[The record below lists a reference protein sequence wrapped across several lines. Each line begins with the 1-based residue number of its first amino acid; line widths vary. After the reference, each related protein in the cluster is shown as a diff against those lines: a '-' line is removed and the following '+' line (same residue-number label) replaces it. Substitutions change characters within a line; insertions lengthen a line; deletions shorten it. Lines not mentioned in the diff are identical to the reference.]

1 MYDGVKLKCLSS
13 MLLELTI
20 QDFALIANLKISF
33 GPGLNILSGETGAGK
48 SIIIQAIQLV
58 LGGRGGPHLVRTGK
72 EEARIE
78 AYFEYPEDSRVAQK
92 LTDMGIDRDDALII
106 RRTVSRTGKG
116 RVFINGTAATL
127 QMATQL
133 ATELISI
140 AGQHEYQILLRP
152 QNHLFLLDAFGGL
165 TYLRLGV
172 QKDYRKWQELHEQRR
187 QLIEQQNAAAARKD
201 LLAFQLQEIRKANL
215 RIGEEEELIQEK
227 SLLASAEKL
236 REWAQR
242 AYDLLYASSG
252 AVTEKLSESR
262 TLGQSLAGID
272 GSLAPLVESLDAAF
286 FQVEDIALRL
296 RDYLQ
301 KIDSDPGRLETLED
315 RLQELSRLKKK
326 YDGDIQKILA
336 LSAEMEQELAGLEGR
351 QEELAGLEASAAR
364 AEEEVIR
371 RALDLSA
378 KRKAA
383 ASQLAE
389 AVCRELE
396 SLHMPRTRVM
406 VDFSPLKKEV
416 RDILSENGIDEVQFL
431 IAPNIGEDLKPL
443 AQIASGGELSRITL
457 ALKSVLTE
465 RDGVETTIF
474 DEVDAGIGGAVAEV
488 LGRKL
493 GDLAGRHQVICITH
507 LPQIACFADRHYRVD
522 KVHKGNRS
530 ETIVKELSGEERVE
544 EVARMLGGVEISE
557 KTRAHAREM
566 IERRR
571 R

>member
-1 MYDGVKLKCLSS
+1 

-20 QDFALIANLKISF
+20 QDFALIDNLKISF

-58 LGGRGGPHLVRTGK
+58 LGSRGGPHLVRTGR

-78 AYFEYPEDSRVAQK
+78 AYFEYPGDSRVAQK
-92 LTDMGIDRDDALII
+92 LTDMGIDKDEALII
-106 RRTVSRTGKG
+106 RRTISRTGKG

-133 ATELISI
+133 AAELISI
-140 AGQHEYQILLRP
+140 AGQHEYQVLLRP

-172 QKDYRKWQELHEQRR
+172 QKDYRKWQGLREQCR
-187 QLIEQQNAAAARKD
+187 QLIEQQNAAAARKEV
-201 LLAFQLQEIRKANL
+201 LAFQLQEIRKANL
-215 RIGEEEELIQEK
+215 RIGEEEEFIQEK
-227 SLLASAEKL
+227 FLLVSAEKL
-236 REWAQR
+236 REWAQH

-252 AVTEKLSESR
+252 AAAEKLGESR

-272 GSLAPLVESLDAAF
+272 SSLSPLVEALDAAF
-286 FQVEDIALRL
+286 FQIEDIALRL

-301 KIDSDPGRLETLED
+301 KIDSDPRRLEALED

-326 YDGDIQKILA
+326 YGGDIQKILA
-336 LSAEMEQELAGLEGR
+336 LSSEMEHERANIDGR
-351 QEELAGLEASAAR
+351 QEELADLEASVAR
-364 AEEEVIR
+364 AEEGLIR
-371 RALDLSA
+371 RTLDLSA
-378 KRKAA
+378 KRKTA

-396 SLHMPRTRVM
+396 SLHMPRTRFM
-406 VDFSPLKKEV
+406 VDFRSLKEEP
-416 RDILSENGIDEVQFL
+416 RDILSENGIDDVQFL
-431 IAPNIGEDLKPL
+431 IAPNVGEDLKPL

-488 LGRKL
+488 VGRKL
-493 GDLAGRHQVICITH
+493 KDLAGRHQVICITH
-507 LPQIACFADRHYRVD
+507 LPQIACFTDRHYRVD
-522 KVHKGNRS
+522 KVHKGART

-544 EVARMLGGVEISE
+544 EIARMLGGVKISE

-566 IERRR
+566 IERRGR
-571 R
+571 

>member
-1 MYDGVKLKCLSS
+1 

-20 QDFALIANLKISF
+20 QDFALIDNLKISF

-78 AYFEYPEDSRVAQK
+78 AYFEYPGDSRVAQK
-92 LTDMGIDRDDALII
+92 LTDMGIDKDEALII
-106 RRTVSRTGKG
+106 RRTISRNGKG

-133 ATELISI
+133 AAELISI
-140 AGQHEYQILLRP
+140 AGQHEYQVLLRP

-172 QKDYRKWQELHEQRR
+172 QKDYRKWQGLREQCR
-187 QLIEQQNAAAARKD
+187 QLIEQQNAAAARKEV
-201 LLAFQLQEIRKANL
+201 LAFQLQEIRKANL

-252 AVTEKLSESR
+252 AAAEKLSESR

-272 GSLAPLVESLDAAF
+272 NSLSPLVEAMDAAF

-301 KIDSDPGRLETLED
+301 KIDSDPRRLEALED

-326 YDGDIQKILA
+326 YGGDIQKILA
-336 LSAEMEQELAGLEGR
+336 LSSEMEQELANIDGR
-351 QEELAGLEASAAR
+351 QEELADIEASVAR
-364 AEEEVIR
+364 AEEELIR

-378 KRKAA
+378 KRKTA

-396 SLHMPRTRVM
+396 SLHMPRTRFM
-406 VDFSPLKKEV
+406 VDFRSLKEEP
-416 RDILSENGIDEVQFL
+416 RDILSENGIDYVQFL
-431 IAPNIGEDLKPL
+431 IAPNVGEDLKPL

-488 LGRKL
+488 VGRKL
-493 GDLAGRHQVICITH
+493 KDLAGHHQVICITH
-507 LPQIACFADRHYRVD
+507 LPQIACFTDRHYRVD
-522 KVHKGNRS
+522 KVHKGDRT

-544 EVARMLGGVEISE
+544 EIARMLGGVKISE